1 MKLENNEGQIKS
13 EYSRCS
19 QEERSENRMA
29 EEGKL
34 KEVDTKKEKD
44 VEDGKQ

>member
-1 MKLENNEGQIKS
+1 MKDKS
-13 EYSRCS
+13 RANI
-19 QEERSENRMA
+19 QGAHRSENRMA